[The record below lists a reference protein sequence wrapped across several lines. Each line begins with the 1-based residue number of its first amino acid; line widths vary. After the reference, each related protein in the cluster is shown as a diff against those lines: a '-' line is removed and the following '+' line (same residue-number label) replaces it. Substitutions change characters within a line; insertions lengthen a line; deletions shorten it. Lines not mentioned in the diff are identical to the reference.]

1 MFEGFVERRIARDAD
16 RIVALKEE
24 MDALSWGRV
33 LEIGRRLQELA
44 LGEEAEGLAQELVG
58 IALSNI
64 SLETKLGIEPKR
76 AGLKTLA
83 SGMQVIEGGLAE
95 ASSGEAS
102 LSDNGS
108 QPKEPLPDGDRAPD
122 CDRMPD
128 GNRPRDAS
136 PCSVGLSSERV
147 ESLPVEDLMFD
158 FTGEFCDPFDEEL
171 ESFFDDPDQ
180 PAETAVLS
188 VLAEEKVPAAEGKEI
203 AVNADPSVAAQ
214 ASDEGQSSTKGDFE
228 ASEQAALKTVGQTA
242 SQAAPKEK
250 FATFRS
256 LYSSRDGALCLYEDE
271 SGHLVAVD
279 SSKLV

>member
-1 MFEGFVERRIARDAD
+1 MERRIARDAD

-58 IALSNI
+58 VALSNI
-64 SLETKLGIEPKR
+64 SLEAKLGIEPKR

-122 CDRMPD
+122 CDRMP
-128 GNRPRDAS
+128 DAS

-188 VLAEEKVPAAEGKEI
+188 VLAEEKVPAAEGKEV

-228 ASEQAALKTVGQTA
+228 ASEQAASKTVGQTA

>member
-64 SLETKLGIEPKR
+64 SLEAKLGIEPKR

-158 FTGEFCDPFDEEL
+158 FTGELCDPFDEEL

-188 VLAEEKVPAAEGKEI
+188 VLAEEKVPAAEGKEV

-228 ASEQAALKTVGQTA
+228 ASEQVAPGAVGRTA

>member
-1 MFEGFVERRIARDAD
+1 MFEGFAERRIARDAD

-33 LEIGRRLQELA
+33 MEIGRRLQELA
-44 LGEEAEGLAQELVG
+44 LGEEVEGLAQELVG
-58 IALSNI
+58 VALSNI
-64 SLETKLGIEPKR
+64 SLEAKLGIEPKR

-108 QPKEPLPDGDRAPD
+108 QPKEPLPDDDRAPD

-188 VLAEEKVPAAEGKEI
+188 VLAEEKVPAAERKEV
-203 AVNADPSVAAQ
+203 AVNADPSVSAQ
-214 ASDEGQSSTKGDFE
+214 ASDEGQSSTKEDFE
-228 ASEQAALKTVGQTA
+228 ASEQVAPGAVGRTA